1 MGSNLLMNLWK
12 NSFIYKVLKTIKK
25 AFIESLNNSF
35 IISMFLRDENIY
47 GKPGLLIRVVEGI
60 HKVILKLLRWVRE
73 ILYNSIS
80 NSLLIGLAKSTKR
93 TILSD
98 IYRFMLIT
106 IGTSFVVFGILSFA
120 KGLYTTKRTLF
131 ITAIGGLPLI
141 LGWVNVEME
150 KVFKDSRFVRMIKSI
165 FDYNS

>member
-1 MGSNLLMNLWK
+1 M
-12 NSFIYKVLKTIKK
+12 
-25 AFIESLNNSF
+25 
-35 IISMFLRDENIY
+35 
-47 GKPGLLIRVVEGI
+47 EGI